1 MFRVNVTAV
10 DPRDERRAS
19 PPLEA
24 LVDTGS
30 ELTWLPA
37 DTLRRLGIAPRRK
50 RQFLTATGERVERD
64 VGYAILRA
72 EGYETIDEVVFG
84 QAADGVLLGV
94 HTLEGF
100 GVAVDNIGHRF
111 IAQTTLVQPVN
122 ATA

>member
-1 MFRVNVTAV
+1 M
-10 DPRDERRAS
+10 S
-19 PPLEA
+19 PEVEA

-37 DTLRRLGIAPRRK
+37 DTLRRVGIAPRRK

-64 VGYAILRA
+64 VGYAMLRA

-84 QAADGVLLGV
+84 EAADSVLLGV
-94 HTLEGF
+94 RTIEGF

-111 IAQTTLVQPVN
+111 VARTTLVQRCG
-122 ATA
+122 